1 MKYLICRTDYYICS
15 YMLYIRI
22 YQYQYYSYI
31 FDIYIYI
38 YIYIYISVYYCN
50 GVGSCSVLGGTVHYQ
65 DTISMEK
72 NSFGVTPKTG
82 GHQPLAPLVL
92 RLYMYCIYYHIR
104 IVFSELHCIDHGFES
119 MHAPSSFFL
128 LHCQIF

>member
-1 MKYLICRTDYYICS
+1 M
-15 YMLYIRI
+15 
-22 YQYQYYSYI
+22 
-31 FDIYIYI
+31 
-38 YIYIYISVYYCN
+38 
-50 GVGSCSVLGGTVHYQ
+50 LGGTVHYQ

-119 MHAPSSFFL
+119 MHLLPFFFYIVKFSKFSKKSRNCQFTK
-128 LHCQIF
+128 HCLSHKYMSVQNILTVHTLFIMNQTFL